1 MDMELNEDQRA
12 LVDAVSHIVERHV
25 APPKDGNV
33 SAVVHSHY
41 SQALDRDIAEG
52 GYFGIA
58 REEGFGPLAAALLVE
73 EVYRC
78 PSVIEVAVS
87 SIVVPQISA
96 EDLPRPVVLMR
107 QQDLSRPARFLAVA
121 RTLLVDRGDDVAI
134 VEVREGDTEPV
145 KAIFAYPYA
154 QFRKAPDLSRAKKL
168 KGAGAR
174 LRQWWRVALAV
185 EAGAAMEQA
194 VLFTAEYVK
203 NRRQFGRPIG
213 SFQAVQHRL
222 AVDMQMAEGTKWL
235 ARRAAWS
242 GSETDAA
249 LAALYAQESIG
260 TICYDL
266 HQFNGALGQ
275 TLEHPLHFWTYRLRS
290 LQGELGG
297 SPLQARAAAAA
308 LWPAKAA

>member
-1 MDMELNEDQRA
+1 MDLELNEDQRA
-12 LVDAVSHIVERHV
+12 LVDALSHIVERHI

-87 SIVVPQISA
+87 SMVVPQITS
-96 EDLPRPVVLMR
+96 EDLPRPVALVR
-107 QQDLSRPARFLAVA
+107 EQDLARPARFLAVA

-134 VEVREGDTEPV
+134 VDVREGDTEAV
-145 KAIFAYPYA
+145 KAIFAYPYG
-154 QFRKAPDLSRAKKL
+154 QFRKTPDLAKARRL
-168 KGAGAR
+168 KGVGAKLR
-174 LRQWWRVALAV
+174 LWWRVALAV
-185 EAGAAMEQA
+185 EAAAAMEQA
-194 VLFTAEYVK
+194 ILFTVEYVK

-222 AVDMQMAEGTKWL
+222 AVDMQMAEGAKWL

-249 LAALYAQESIG
+249 VAALYAQESIG
-260 TICYDL
+260 PICYDL

-297 SPLQARAAAAA
+297 SPAQARAVAASVWNVGVA
-308 LWPAKAA
+308 